1 MATGTLTGSTIASTY
16 KSILKVKG
24 GANTVLDADPQLIED
39 GDGNDSVLGIS
50 TDSVLIS
57 GSGTRLDF
65 NTDGSGEYLSG
76 DGTDLTIASG
86 SDIHLTAT
94 NDINIP
100 VNVGLRFGDGGEN
113 IETDNTDFTIT
124 SGAKLNLTAT
134 SDVHIANATGLVVG
148 HTAQETISIGDGST
162 DLVPEVQVLGTAQAD
177 ASLMLAA
184 FSATATSAGAP
195 LLALVKSGDAAID
208 GTHVIVTD
216 GEELGNIIAYGDDG
230 VDLESP
236 AASIQFEVDG
246 TPGAG
251 DMPGRILFNTSPDG
265 GSVLTER
272 VRISQDGTQNQ
283 QGNYIVNEQGR
294 NDHVANTMPAPYYR
308 FDGVNDLITVTDNA
322 SLDFGTGDFSIHC
335 RIKVNSVADNEV
347 VVDKHAASFG
357 QGWGIYL
364 EETSGQYTF
373 FTHAE
378 DGSSNEVRD
387 ESGTLCDLG
396 VWYDYVATYDRSGNA
411 QHYLNGVED
420 GSASMT
426 SVGDIDNGGN
436 LLIGK
441 SIAGLYTDM
450 ELSNIQIFNLALTAT
465 EVKELSSGASVPFKY
480 KGANQT
486 DLASGWDFTSGWAT
500 SAATVVDANTFRTN
514 ASTTGSVRY
523 DFGTKGKRT
532 RIRIAGTTPT
542 GCTVQV
548 VGVDTITIH
557 SGDLTGT
564 FDSTFEFLNI
574 DTGYRIR
581 CINTIASTK
590 DTDITTFTI
599 TEIGA
604 VAEYDGS
611 GVGKLRWDDKSGNDL
626 HGTVC
631 GATVENAPADAD
643 SGLTYEEGTWTPT
656 IIIETGSNFSYD
668 SQVGR
673 YTKIGR
679 LVHVQAQI
687 QIDKTA
693 GTNNLSVA
701 SFPFTCGVRTDVPIL
716 ISNYSNSDG
725 VFFGGLFASGT
736 VMYLGHVP
744 EEGYKD
750 ASNNAGLLAN
760 TTNIT
765 IDFNFSYVV

>member
-195 LLALVKSGDAAID
+195 MLALVKSGDAAID

-294 NDHVANTMPAPYYR
+294 QDHVANTMSSPYYR
-308 FDGVNDLITVTDNA
+308 FDGVNDGILNTPGTWPIAGYPLSLMVSFRTESTGGTALCGLYPSDENLYQIALAINEGSAGNISLRSRNESNLVEHSTSAIYNDGKWHTAVGVWVSSTQRHLYIDGVLDSTHTGTGTYHA
-322 SLDFGTGDFSIHC
+322 SLD
-335 RIKVNSVADNEV
+335 RIAVGYEAD
-347 VVDKHAASFG
+347 
-357 QGWGIYL
+357 
-364 EETSGQYTF
+364 SGPGGYYEGEISKYQVYNF
-373 FTHAE
+373 A
-378 DGSSNEVRD
+378 
-387 ESGTLCDLG
+387 L
-396 VWYDYVATYDRSGNA
+396 
-411 QHYLNGVED
+411 
-420 GSASMT
+420 SAS
-426 SVGDIDNGGN
+426 
-436 LLIGK
+436 
-441 SIAGLYTDM
+441 
-450 ELSNIQIFNLALTAT
+450 
-465 EVKELSSGASVPFKY
+465 EVKELYSGTSVPFKY
-480 KGANQT
+480 KGASQT

-500 SAATVVDANTFRTN
+500 SSATVVDANTFRTN

-604 VAEYDGS
+604 VAEYDGT

-626 HGTVC
+626 HGTVS